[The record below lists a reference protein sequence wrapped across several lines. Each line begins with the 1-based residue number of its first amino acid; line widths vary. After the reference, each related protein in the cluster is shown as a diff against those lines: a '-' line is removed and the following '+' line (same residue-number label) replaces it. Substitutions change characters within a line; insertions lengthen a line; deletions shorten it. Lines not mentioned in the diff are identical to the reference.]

1 MALITTR
8 EPASPGRILLADD
21 QGDILDALQLLLKP
35 GGYQTKVVT
44 HPSAVLEALE
54 VDDFDLLLIDLN
66 YTRDT
71 TSGGEGLDLLS
82 QIRVIDESVPVLVM
96 TAWSTVD
103 LAVEAMR
110 RGACDFVQKPWQNMY
125 LLEKIQTQ
133 VERHRDLV
141 SQQRLQEGEL
151 REAREI
157 QKNLLPETIPH
168 VPGFEIAASSQPFRV
183 VGGDYYDVV
192 RVSEAQTVLSIA
204 DVAGKG
210 LPAALLMSSVQAAL
224 RPLMLELIEPQEVCR
239 RLNHSLCEIAPLG
252 KFVSF
257 FHSILQSEAGRLTYC
272 NAGHNPPLLIRS
284 GGEAETLSSADAVLA
299 QFPKW
304 RYSQRAVELNSGD
317 ALILFTDGI
326 VEACGRAGDPFGEER
341 LVRVAAH
348 NCHFGAAHLHD
359 AILAAASDHCG
370 GRFQDDVS
378 LVVLRANCLQ
388 ALKTAMDRGPK
399 VLRVDLDPTPDSF
412 LSARGE

>member
-1 MALITTR
+1 MALVASTEQRT
-8 EPASPGRILLADD
+8 PARILLADD

-44 HPSAVLEALE
+44 QPSAVLEALE
-54 VDDFDLLLIDLN
+54 TDDFDLLLIDLN

-82 QIRVIDESVPVLVM
+82 QIRVMDETLPVLVM

-110 RGACDFVQKPWQNMY
+110 RGACDFVQKPWQNSH
-125 LLEKIQTQ
+125 LLEKIQAQ
-133 VERHRDLV
+133 VARHRDPV
-141 SQQRLQEGEL
+141 SQQPWREEEL

-157 QKNLLPETIPH
+157 QKNLFPKAIPH
-168 VPGFEIAASSQPFRV
+168 VPGFEIAAASQPFRV

-192 RVSEAQTVLSIA
+192 RLSETQTSLSIA
-204 DVAGKG
+204 DVSGKG

-224 RPLMLELIEPQEVCR
+224 RPLMLDLIEPQEVCR
-239 RLNHSLCEIAPLG
+239 RLNRALCEITLLG

-257 FHSILQSEAGRLTYC
+257 FYCILHSGGGRLTYC
-272 NAGHNPPLLIRS
+272 NAGHNPPLLMRS
-284 GGEAETLSSADAVLA
+284 GGCVETLSSGDAVLA
-299 QFPKW
+299 QFPNW
-304 RYSQRAVELNSGD
+304 PFSQRAAELHSGD

-326 VEACGRAGDPFGEER
+326 VEACGRSGDPFGEER
-341 LVRVAAH
+341 LVKVAAQH
-348 NCHFGAAHLHD
+348 SHLGAVQLHD
-359 AILAAASDHCG
+359 AILAAASDHCA

-378 LVVLRANCLQ
+378 LVVLRAN
-388 ALKTAMDRGPK
+388 
-399 VLRVDLDPTPDSF
+399 
-412 LSARGE
+412 

>member
-1 MALITTR
+1 MAPTPST
-8 EPASPGRILLADD
+8 EQSAPARILLADD
-21 QGDILDALQLLLKP
+21 QDDILDALQLLLKR

-44 HPSAVLEALE
+44 QPSAVLEAME
-54 VDDFDLLLIDLN
+54 ADDFDLLLIDLN

-110 RGACDFVQKPWQNMY
+110 RGACDFVQKPWQNVH
-125 LLEKIQTQ
+125 LLEKIQAQ
-133 VERHRDLV
+133 VDRHRDLL
-141 SQQRLQEGEL
+141 SQQHLQEVEL
-151 REAREI
+151 REAHEI
-157 QKNLLPETIPH
+157 QKNLLPKTIPH
-168 VPGFEIAASSQPFRV
+168 VPGFEIAATSQPFRV
-183 VGGDYYDVV
+183 VGGDYYDVA
-192 RVSEAQTVLSIA
+192 RLNDTQTALSIA

-210 LPAALLMSSVQAAL
+210 LPAALLMSNVQAAL
-224 RPLMLELIEPQEVCR
+224 RPLMLERIEPHEVCR
-239 RLNHSLCEIAPLG
+239 RLNQTLCEITLLG

-257 FHSILQSEAGRLTYC
+257 FYCILNSEARSLTYC

-284 GGEAETLSSADAVLA
+284 GGEAETLSSGDAVLA
-299 QFPKW
+299 QFPTW

-326 VEACGRAGDPFGEER
+326 VEACGPSGDPFGEER
-341 LVRVAAH
+341 LVRVASQ
-348 NCHFGAAHLHD
+348 NCHLGAAHLHN

-370 GRFQDDVS
+370 GHFQDDVS
-378 LVVLRANCLQ
+378 LVVLRAN
-388 ALKTAMDRGPK
+388 
-399 VLRVDLDPTPDSF
+399 
-412 LSARGE
+412 